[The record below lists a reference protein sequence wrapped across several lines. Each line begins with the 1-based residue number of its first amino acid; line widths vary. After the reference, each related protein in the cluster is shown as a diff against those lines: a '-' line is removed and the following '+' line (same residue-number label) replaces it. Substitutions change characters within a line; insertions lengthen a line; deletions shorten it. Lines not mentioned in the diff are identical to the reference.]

1 MGLPL
6 GFYLS
11 DFLFK
16 YEIEE
21 HYDFNAKINLITY
34 VISGIGTFV
43 VSYLVSYFLAENIMN
58 SNCVNFDI

>member
-1 MGLPL
+1 MVLPL

-43 VSYLVSYFLAENIMN
+43 VSYLVSYFLA
-58 SNCVNFDI
+58 